1 VTSTTFSKQTVRV
14 ELRRVDASGTPKRV
28 STVAGIYQRLRQELI
43 VGGGEPSESPDP
55 STKSTA
61 IVSGLVIL
69 GLLVW
74 LGFENAWTLLFVVGL
89 LLSVF
94 LHEIGHFATA
104 RWTGMKVTQFY
115 MGFGPRLWSRS
126 RGELE
131 YGVRALPLGAFVRI
145 VGMNVLDEVEP
156 GDEARAY
163 RNKSYPRQF
172 LVITAGSL
180 MHFILALAIFTG
192 VYSSAGRWAETG
204 RVEVAF
210 TSAPGSPA
218 EALGLQVGDFV
229 TAIGDDRVL
238 SRDELV
244 EAITSRAPGDRVDV
258 SFERDGVSTT
268 KSVVL
273 AANPREPDVAYLGIA
288 SWSKDYVRE
297 SPLSS
302 LGWAVRDS
310 VSSVGN
316 SVKGVVTAL
325 NPMNSIRA
333 LQNPNENPETRPT
346 TVVGASQIGGQLG
359 ESEGLKGVLL
369 LLASVNVFVGV
380 FNLFPLL
387 PFDGGH
393 AAIATYERLRS
404 RNGTRYRADVNKMI
418 PVTTVVLGLLAFLL
432 FAGLYLDITNP
443 L

>member
-1 VTSTTFSKQTVRV
+1 MLQ
-14 ELRRVDASGTPKRV
+14 RVDASDDPTRG
-28 STVAGIYQRLRQELI
+28 SAVAGIYQRLRQELI
-43 VGGGEPSESPDP
+43 VGGGESSGNPDP

-61 IVSGLVIL
+61 IMSGLVIL

-74 LGFENAWTLLFVVGL
+74 LGIENAWTLLFVVGL

-115 MGFGPRLWSRS
+115 MGFGPRLWSRT

-156 GDEARAY
+156 GDESRAY

-210 TSAPGSPA
+210 DSAPGSPA
-218 EALGLQVGDFV
+218 EALGLRLGDVV
-229 TAIGDDRVL
+229 TAIGGDAVT

-244 EAITSRAPGDRVDV
+244 DAITSRAPGDAVDIT
-258 SFERDGVSTT
+258 FERDGVATT
-268 KSVVL
+268 ESVVL
-273 AANPREPDVAYLGIA
+273 AANPREADVAYLGIA
-288 SWSKDYVRE
+288 SWSKDYVRQ
-297 SPLSS
+297 PLLSS

-333 LQNPNENPETRPT
+333 LQNPNENLETRPT

-393 AAIATYERLRS
+393 AAIATYERVRS

-418 PVTTVVLGLLAFLL
+418 PVTTIVLGLLAFLL